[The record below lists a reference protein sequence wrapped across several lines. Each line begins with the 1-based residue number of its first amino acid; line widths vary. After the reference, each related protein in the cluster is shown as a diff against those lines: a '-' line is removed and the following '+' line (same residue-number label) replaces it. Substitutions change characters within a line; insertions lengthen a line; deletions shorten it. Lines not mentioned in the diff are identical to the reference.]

1 MVNTGPAGQVLHL
14 WVIYIMFGW
23 LLKCC
28 RVHGW
33 LSEQFCVSW
42 CEEADEAAV
51 NSNISLRVLSSSTI
65 HVLKN
70 LRWTHLSAGSEIDR
84 FDIFRALRRNMKDIF
99 VKILT
104 PVETFQNF
112 FQQAANWKP
121 RAVGSSDLVI
131 ERGARIAA
139 ALLTSTSQAALTLC
153 IELQRRLTGDHL
165 QPSWWTV
172 FNRDIRQTD
181 GQFDPEHL
189 KAA

>member
-1 MVNTGPAGQVLHL
+1 MVVYSSSYMRHVFDDNKIYSWRHSSIESRVPSETLTVVRHEKQWVENNTHTHTHTLTYTHTFRMVNTGPAGQVLHL

-51 NSNISLRVLSSSTI
+51 NSNISLRDLSSSTI

-70 LRWTHLSAGSEIDR
+70 LRWTHLSAGSEMDR

-104 PVETFQNF
+104 PVETF
-112 FQQAANWKP
+112 
-121 RAVGSSDLVI
+121 
-131 ERGARIAA
+131 
-139 ALLTSTSQAALTLC
+139 
-153 IELQRRLTGDHL
+153 
-165 QPSWWTV
+165 
-172 FNRDIRQTD
+172 
-181 GQFDPEHL
+181 
-189 KAA
+189 